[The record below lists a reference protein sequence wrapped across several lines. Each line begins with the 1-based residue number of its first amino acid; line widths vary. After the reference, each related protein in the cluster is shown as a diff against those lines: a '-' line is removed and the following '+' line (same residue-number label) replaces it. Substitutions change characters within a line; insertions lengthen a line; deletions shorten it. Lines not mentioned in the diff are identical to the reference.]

1 MTMLKKLI
9 NPVLMPHWAQ
19 DLLLA
24 IPRITYGYFLAVNF
38 GASKFGMP
46 WTDPDKNLKLF
57 EVAFWF
63 PEDVSAYGG
72 LFAMFPAFLAWMAAF
87 SETIGGCAWVLGFQT
102 RLFSFLI
109 FCTMLVVVFVHQMQ
123 NGLWNMLPGMG
134 ILWISLL
141 GMVIGSGRF
150 GLDFLLSKK
159 LFNNIK
165 TN

>member
-1 MTMLKKLI
+1 MLKKLI
-9 NPVLMPHWAQ
+9 NPILMPHWAQ

-46 WTDPDKNLKLF
+46 WSPAEKNLNLF

-72 LFAMFPAFLAWMAAF
+72 ILTMFPVFFAWMAAF
-87 SETIGGCAWVLGFQT
+87 SEAIGGCALVLGFQT

-109 FCTMLVVVFVHQMQ
+109 LCTMLVVVFIHQMQ

-134 ILWISLL
+134 IMFISIF

-150 GLDFLLSKK
+150 GIDHLLSKK
-159 LFNNIK
+159 LK
-165 TN
+165 